1 MATLNLGKI
10 SLNWRGAFAASTV
23 YSKNDAVS
31 SGGSSWIAIIDQTAP
46 AFDNTVTYSLNDLVT
61 DGGNV
66 FRYINATAAAGNAT
80 SVTTHWAANTPSSTN
95 TTFWNLI
102 ADGASPLTTQGDI
115 LTHDGTS
122 SIRLARG
129 NSGDVVTVS
138 GSDIAF
144 APQKGYEGHKFL
156 QTNYADTIAD
166 PTASTDYG
174 KNGKYPWLADYSNNW
189 VPTCGFP
196 NPSCGPV
203 PWAEHGSQYIYRM
216 TIYLNTNHEV
226 VVFGDDD
233 FYWFGTSTGQKHD
246 QGAVINFNSEFGGM
260 RDGEYPVRFWVM
272 YNNIWLLTSEGN
284 LFSAGDNAY
293 GQLGV
298 GGTTDR
304 YSFTKIATLGPDA
317 THGGTS
323 CQIAGFY
330 VGNQTDNGAAN
341 YGSCYAIDTS
351 GRLFVWGYNG
361 GGKLGI
367 GNTTN
372 QSYPVLVSGVSNV
385 KSVSAGM
392 ESTYVVDAS
401 GNLFIAGDNQ
411 NGVCG
416 GINST
421 SFTDSGQNNVYQ
433 VINGDGYYH
442 TTRYAHGHY
451 LNTSGELYGVGGNA
465 VGSVGDGT
473 LVQKGSWTRIGGSA
487 TYSSF
492 YYAGNSYYL
501 TVGALGGTPNNSN
514 DDFFAWGYNVNGQ
527 VGDGTVTNVQS
538 PTQPTTTTLY
548 THTTTS
554 TTSNTAPTETD
565 VPLPVNDIKKV
576 WGTRGAQ
583 GQGTSE
589 FFLMDNKYRIWQGG
603 YSQSEDYNQT
613 STGNTPLNNYRLDI
627 GPWSTTSAIT
637 TSHWAGKTEEQVV
650 HIHGLGNAYG
660 SEGHVVF
667 MTTAGRIF
675 GKRYN
680 TQGQLESGLNYIGN
694 WIQLTP

>member
-1 MATLNLGKI
+1 MATVDLGKI
-10 SLNWRGAFAASTV
+10 KFTWRGAFATGNTYEADDV
-23 YSKNDAVS
+23 VS
-31 SGGSSWIAIIDQTAP
+31 SGGSSWVYV
-46 AFDNTVTYSLNDLVT
+46 NTTSKT
-61 DGGNV
+61 GS
-66 FRYINATAAAGNAT
+66 AAGTPST
-80 SVTTHWAANTPSSTN
+80 SNTTHWD
-95 TTFWNLI
+95 LM
-102 ADGASPLTTQGDI
+102 ADGANPLTTQGDI
-115 LTHDGTS
+115 LTHNGTT

-129 NSGDVVTVS
+129 NSGDVVTVD

-144 APQKGYEGHKFL
+144 APQQGFEGHKYH
-156 QTNYADTIAD
+156 QTNYADIIAN
-166 PTASTDYG
+166 PSASNDYG
-174 KNGKYPWLADYSNNW
+174 KDGKYPWLADYSNNW
-189 VPTCGFP
+189 VPTCGFA

-203 PWAEHGSQYIYRM
+203 PWAEHGQQYTYRM
-216 TIYLNTNHEV
+216 TMYMNANHEI

-233 FYWFGTSTGQKHD
+233 FFWFGTSSAQKHS

-272 YNNIWLLTSEGN
+272 YNNIWILTSEGN
-284 LFSAGDNAY
+284 LFGAGDNAY

-323 CQIAGFY
+323 TQIAGFQ
-330 VGNQTDNGAAN
+330 VGNQTDVGAAN

-351 GRLFVWGYNG
+351 GRLFAWGYNG
-361 GGKLGI
+361 GGKLGV
-367 GNTTN
+367 GNSTN

-392 ESTYVVDAS
+392 TSAYVVDGS
-401 GNLFIAGDNQ
+401 GNLFVAGNNQ
-411 NGVCG
+411 NGVGG
-416 GINST
+416 GISST
-421 SFTDSGQNNVYQ
+421 SFTDSNQNNVYQ
-433 VINGDGYYH
+433 VINGDGYYY

-473 LVQKGSWTRIGGSA
+473 LVQKGTWTRIGGSA

-501 TVGALGGTPNNSN
+501 CVGALGGTPNNSN
-514 DDFFAWGYNVNGQ
+514 DNFFAWGYNVNAQ

-538 PTQPTTTTLY
+538 PTQPSTTTLY

-554 TTSNTAPTETD
+554 TTSNNAATETD
-565 VPLPVNDIKKV
+565 VALPVNDIKKV
-576 WGTRGAQ
+576 WGVRGGQ
-583 GQGTSE
+583 GQGTSQ
-589 FFLMDNKYRIWQGG
+589 FFLMDDKYRLWQGG
-603 YSQSEDYNQT
+603 YSQSEDYFQA
-613 STGNTPLNNYRLDI
+613 SSGNAVLNNYRLDI

-650 HIHGLGNAYG
+650 HLHGLGNAYG

-667 MTTAGRIF
+667 MTTTGRIF

-680 TQGQLESGLNYIGN
+680 AQGQMDSALSYLGN